1 MMQSDA
7 IKDLKEVREKY
18 CNVACGI
25 GCSQCPLNIEVP
37 NDHRCIFW
45 IIEDLEPLNR
55 YRVEVHSF
63 THVLAR
69 SKDDIPN
76 MNLDVDDNMVI
87 TSITEVKD
95 DTE

>member
-1 MMQSDA
+1 MMQNDA
-7 IKDLKEVREKY
+7 IKELRAVYDKY
-18 CNVACGI
+18 KTVACGTP
-25 GCSQCPLNIEVP
+25 CSECPLWIP
-37 NDHRCIFW
+37 DGKCIFW
-45 IIEDLEPLNR
+45 IIGDIEPLNR

-76 MNLDVDDNMVI
+76 MDLDVDDNMVI

-95 DTE
+95 D